1 MNLNSESAGTSFKS
15 ATTERKAG
23 RARKSAAGKATG
35 PAEPTTP
42 ATATSDVGTTPT
54 VGNTLKSATSGER
67 KMNTQAAEVL
77 NAATNAKFVLFGI
90 ARTDRVANGPVMR
103 GFVEIKS
110 EGNSP
115 PAKVNVAAWLKIGR
129 NSGSEYLSLKVG
141 NNSAETPEDFTV
153 GPFYGRL
160 FRQIEGTRTRYF
172 GFIEDAEKTGE
183 DENGQ
188 GTYATHWQLRVN
200 AKPAVSNDGKTHY
213 ITGGVMASQH
223 QEEEES
229 PEDSN
234 LPF

>member
-1 MNLNSESAGTSFKS
+1 VNLNSESAGTTFKS

-23 RARKSAAGKATG
+23 RARKSAAGQNTG
-35 PAEPTTP
+35 RAEPTTP
-42 ATATSDVGTTPT
+42 ATATSDVGTASTESET
-54 VGNTLKSATSGER
+54 TTTATTGAR
-67 KMNTQAAEVL
+67 KMNTPAADVL
-77 NAATNAKFVLFGI
+77 NGATNAKFVLFGI
-90 ARTDRVANGPVMR
+90 ARADRVANGPVMR

-115 PAKVNVAAWLKIGR
+115 PVKVNVAAWLKIGR

-141 NNSAETPEDFTV
+141 NNSAESPEDFTV

-160 FRQIEGTRTRYF
+160 FRQIEGSRTRYF

-213 ITGGVMASQH
+213 ITGGVMPSQH
-223 QEEEES
+223 QEEES
-229 PEDSN
+229 AEDSN